1 MERFHVID
9 DGAVILR
16 SKGVYRQ
23 AKVYRRGKDVF
34 AGYGAG
40 FIKLGGSST
49 TSNPNISWIGIE
61 ADDVKEDRVGGQ
73 PRFTKH
79 LTVAA

>member
-1 MERFHVID
+1 MDRFHIID
-9 DGAVILR
+9 DGAAILF

-40 FIKLGGSST
+40 FIKLGT
-49 TSNPNISWIGIE
+49 ATLTSLPAVAYYGLEGEGVSR
-61 ADDVKEDRVGGQ
+61 AHDAAQ
-73 PRFTKH
+73 PRWTG
-79 LTVAA
+79 AAE